1 MFQMR
6 QEKRSCHSKV
16 LQTQAAGLLGSWLY
30 RPQITLPGA
39 HNALPVSTV
48 VSTPTM
54 CCLRVNPHSISC
66 LIAQFS
72 IHFLM
77 VPLLPVYHVFFL
89 HFASLLELVEQTTI
103 HNSATFSH
111 QKHQVWSS
119 VIYKNLNCLQIFLL
133 KIGRNTL
140 TDFSARSKKLK
151 ISANN
156 IPVIICYSFEIFHCV
171 YSMRV
176 HTRTKNFRAKCTNAN
191 IAI

>member
-1 MFQMR
+1 
-6 QEKRSCHSKV
+6 
-16 LQTQAAGLLGSWLY
+16 
-30 RPQITLPGA
+30 
-39 HNALPVSTV
+39 
-48 VSTPTM
+48 M

-140 TDFSARSKKLK
+140 TLIFLQGQRNWKSVLTIYRSLSATRLK
-151 ISANN
+151 
-156 IPVIICYSFEIFHCV
+156 YSIVFTPWESTHAQKTLGPSVQMQTLLFEILFQ
-171 YSMRV
+171 M
-176 HTRTKNFRAKCTNAN
+176 NNKCR
-191 IAI
+191 